1 MLAAIPAIILT
12 LLFDG
17 YMATLL
23 LMLGYGVINV
33 GISNGLE
40 PRIMGQQLG
49 LRFVW
54 IFVSLILWG
63 WVLGPIG
70 MLLAVPLTM
79 TLRIIF
85 ESHPG
90 THWIANILTSERIL
104 EAKQTSKEAIKDS
117 IRIS

>member
-1 MLAAIPAIILT
+1 
-12 LLFDG
+12 
-17 YMATLL
+17 MATLL
-23 LMLGYGVINV
+23 LMVGYGVINV

-63 WVLGPIG
+63 WILGPVG

-79 TLRIIF
+79 TLRIVF

-90 THWIANILTSERIL
+90 THWIADILTRERLSEAQQDSQ
-104 EAKQTSKEAIKDS
+104 EAGEKVIP
-117 IRIS
+117 